1 MRTGSMSLA
10 VALVLAALGSPGRA
24 QSRTWPQ
31 KPVSIVVSQEV
42 ARALGGAD
50 GVAALARHG
59 AEPRGNTL
67 DEFAAM
73 IAADVAFGREAVGI
87 AGLQRK

>member
-59 AEPRGNTL
+59 AEPLGSTP

-73 IAADVAFGREAVGI
+73 IAADIAFWSEAIRI
-87 AGLQRK
+87 AGVQEK